1 MNRAESLLVAFGL
14 LLVSGWAQAGQTP
27 SIPTKQAP
35 SAQAKPAPAHGGKR
49 VLEPFDY
56 RGVTLEDGDLKQQFD
71 ETRSYYLRIPN
82 DDLLKGFRARAGF
95 PAPGVDLGGW
105 YTSDTFHIFG
115 QILSGL
121 ARMYAATG
129 DPACKEKVDLLVREW
144 GRCIAPDGFF
154 FYSSTPNAPHYIYD
168 KMVGGLVDAILY
180 CHNTEAPAYL
190 SRITDWADK
199 NLARTRPYGGDSNE
213 WYTLS
218 ENLYRAYL
226 ATNDP
231 KYRDFAQV
239 WEYTEYW
246 NRYAQKRDIFAGGP
260 SAYHAYSHVNTLGGA
275 GAAYL
280 VTGESHY
287 LDTLRNAYDYLQ
299 TKECFVTGGFG
310 PNEQI
315 TPPAARRQMLETSHA
330 TFETQCGSWA
340 AFKMTK
346 YLLSLTGDARYG
358 DWSEKLVL
366 NGIGASIPMSGD
378 GRVLYYSDYNP
389 SEGAK
394 INCAQGWS
402 CCAGTRPEA
411 IADYYDQI
419 YLHAPD
425 GLYVSLYT
433 PSTVRWTPMVGNSNV
448 VTVRQT
454 TRFPASDTVEF
465 TVQTARPSLFGL
477 HLRAPAWLAG
487 HASAELNGKP
497 ILLIADARHWF
508 SLSRVWKEGEHLTL
522 HLPMKLH
529 AERLDSA
536 QPYPAAILYGPVT
549 LAARMPK
556 GNPAGKID
564 LTHLDQVFEA
574 SEAEPLTY
582 HLRTDPNVLLR
593 PFAAYKEGEPYFLYL
608 DPASQNRATYRAA
621 TFSAGWNDSGQFRFG
636 NTVGATVEYSFEGVG
651 IKWLGYRYDD
661 AGRAE
666 VRIDGKVV
674 AIVDQY
680 GPGRELPFNWEKR
693 GLAPGKHT
701 IKLTLLPDKTPASK
715 DRYLNVAGF
724 EVIPSG

>member
-1 MNRAESLLVAFGL
+1 MLVGLGL
-14 LLVSGWAQAGQTP
+14 LLMTGRALA
-27 SIPTKQAP
+27 AP
-35 SAQAKPAPAHGGKR
+35 PATGGKR

-56 RGVTLEDGDLKQQFD
+56 HGVTLEDGDLKRQFD
-71 ETRSYYLRIPN
+71 ETRAYYLHIPN

-105 YTSDTFHIFG
+105 YSSDTFHIFG

-129 DPACKEKVDLLVREW
+129 DPACKEKVDLLVHEW
-144 GRCIAPDGFF
+144 GQCIAPDGFF
-154 FYSSTPNAPHYIYD
+154 YFSKAPNAPHYIYD
-168 KMVGGLVDAILY
+168 KMVGGLVDSILY
-180 CHNTEAPAYL
+180 CHNAEAPGYL
-190 SRITDWADK
+190 SRITDWAVK
-199 NLARTRPYGGDSNE
+199 NLDRTRPYGGDPNE

-226 ATNDP
+226 ATHDS

-260 SAYHAYSHVNTLGGA
+260 AAYHAYSHVNTLGGA

-280 VTGESHY
+280 VTGETHY

-299 TKECFVTGGFG
+299 AKECFATGGFG

-315 TPPAARRQMLETSHA
+315 TPPAARRRMLETSHA

-358 DWSEKLVL
+358 DWTERLVL
-366 NGIGASIPMSGD
+366 NGIGASVPMSGD

-389 SEGAK
+389 AEGTK
-394 INCAQGWS
+394 RNCDQGWT
-402 CCAGTRPEA
+402 CCAGTRPMA
-411 IADYYDQI
+411 IADYHDLI
-419 YLHAPD
+419 YLHSAD
-425 GLYVSLYT
+425 GLYVNLYP
-433 PSTVRWTPMVGNSNV
+433 PSTVRWTPTGGAAM
-448 VTVRQT
+448 TVRQT

-465 TVQTARPSLFGL
+465 TIQAARPGLFGL
-477 HLRAPAWLAG
+477 HLRAPGWLSGRAT
-487 HASAELNGKP
+487 AELNGKP
-497 ILLIADARHWF
+497 ISLFADARHWF
-508 SLSRVWKEGEHLTL
+508 PITRLWKEGDHLTL
-522 HLPMKLH
+522 HLPMRLH
-529 AERLDSA
+529 AERLDSD

-549 LAARMPK
+549 LAARTPN
-556 GNPAGKID
+556 GNPARKID
-564 LTHLDQVFEA
+564 LAHLEQIFTQ
-574 SEAEPLTY
+574 SESEPLTY
-582 HLRTDPNVLLR
+582 HLRADPNVLLR
-593 PFAAYKEGEPYFLYL
+593 PFAVYREGEPYYLYL
-608 DPASQNRATYRAA
+608 DPAAENRGSYRAA
-621 TFSAGWNDSGQFRFG
+621 TYSPGWTDSGQFRFG
-636 NTVGATVEYSFEGVG
+636 NRVGSTVEYVFEGVG
-651 IKWLGYRYDD
+651 IRWLGYRFDD

-674 AIVDQY
+674 GIVDQY
-680 GPGRELPFNWEKR
+680 GPGRELPFQWEYR

-701 IKLTLLPDKTPASK
+701 LKLTLLPAKTAASH
-715 DRYLNVAGF
+715 DRFLNVSGF
-724 EVIPSG
+724 ETVPSG

>member
-1 MNRAESLLVAFGL
+1 MNRAGSLLIALGL
-14 LLVSGWAQAGQTP
+14 LMMAGMAQAAPPTP
-27 SIPTKQAP
+27 
-35 SAQAKPAPAHGGKR
+35 GGKR

-56 RGVTLEDGDLKQQFD
+56 HGVTLDDGDLKRQFD
-71 ETRSYYLRIPN
+71 ETRAYYLRIPN

-105 YTSDTFHIFG
+105 YSSDTFHIFG

-129 DPACKEKVDLLVREW
+129 DPACKEKVDLLIREW
-144 GRCIAPDGFF
+144 GKCVAPDGFF
-154 FYSSTPNAPHYIYD
+154 YFSKAPNAPHYIYD
-168 KMVGGLVDAILY
+168 KMVGGLVDSILY
-180 CHNTEAPAYL
+180 CHNTEAPDYL
-190 SRITDWADK
+190 SRITDWAVT
-199 NLARTRPYGGDSNE
+199 NLNRTRPYGGDSNE

-246 NRYAQKRDIFAGGP
+246 NRYAQKRDIFGGGSP
-260 SAYHAYSHVNTLGGA
+260 TAYHAYSHVNTLGGA

-280 VTGESHY
+280 VTGEAHY
-287 LDTLRNAYDYLQ
+287 LDTLRNAYDFLQ
-299 TKECFVTGGFG
+299 TKECFATGGFG

-315 TPPAARRQMLETSHA
+315 TPPAARRQMLATSHA

-358 DWSEKLVL
+358 DWTERLVL

-389 SEGAK
+389 SEGTK
-394 INCAQGWS
+394 RNCDQGWT
-402 CCAGTRPEA
+402 CCAGTRPMA
-411 IADYYDQI
+411 IADYHDLI

-425 GLYVSLYT
+425 GLYVNLYT
-433 PSTVRWTPMVGNSNV
+433 PSTVRWTPTGGSGAMGSSA

-477 HLRAPAWLAG
+477 HLRAPGWLSGRAT
-487 HASAELNGKP
+487 AELNGKP
-497 ILLIADARHWF
+497 ISVFADARHWF
-508 SLSRVWKEGEHLTL
+508 SLSRIWKEGDHLTL

-529 AERLDSA
+529 AERLDA
-536 QPYPAAILYGPVT
+536 DQPSLTAILYGPVT
-549 LAARMPK
+549 LAARTPV

-564 LTHLDQVFEA
+564 VAHLEQIFVAGD
-574 SEAEPLTY
+574 SEPLTY
-582 HLRTDPNVLLR
+582 HLRADPNVLLR
-593 PFAAYKEGEPYFLYL
+593 PFSSYREGEPYYLYL
-608 DPASQNRATYRAA
+608 DPASEHRVSYRAA
-621 TFSAGWNDSGQFRFG
+621 TFSPNWKDSGQFRFG
-636 NTVGATVEYSFEGVG
+636 NTVGATVEYHFEGVG
-651 IKWLGYRYDD
+651 IKWLGYRFDD
-661 AGRAE
+661 AGQAE
-666 VRIDGKVV
+666 VRIDGQVV
-674 AIVDQY
+674 GIVDQY
-680 GPGRELPFNWEKR
+680 GPGRDLPFQWEHR
-693 GLAPGKHT
+693 GLARGKHT
-701 IKLTLLPDKTPASK
+701 ILLTLLPDKNPASR
-715 DRYLNVAGF
+715 DRFLNVAGF
-724 EVIPSG
+724 ETLP